1 MAERAKRMAQ
11 KFEQARDALATACH
25 AAVPRCAA
33 SCRGVRAAACP
44 RGWSVGVCVSGVCC
58 AQIGRLERQLMELT
72 DMREKE
78 WIVPLPPVR
87 RLRRA
92 L

>member
-11 KFEQARDALATACH
+11 KFEQARDAAAPACH
-25 AAVPRCAA
+25 AAVPAAPHPAVVCALL
-33 SCRGVRAAACP
+33 RALAA
-44 RGWSVGVCVSGVCC
+44 GSVGVCVSGVCC

>member
-1 MAERAKRMAQ
+1 
-11 KFEQARDALATACH
+11 
-25 AAVPRCAA
+25 
-33 SCRGVRAAACP
+33 
-44 RGWSVGVCVSGVCC
+44 VCVSGVCC

>member
-11 KFEQARDALATACH
+11 KFEQARDAPAPATPPC
-25 AAVPRCAA
+25 PLRRI
-33 SCRGVRAAACP
+33 CRGVRDAACP

-87 RLRRA
+87 RIRRA